1 MAVRYIGTSISGIA
15 SDTKPTPTANE
26 MGVLF
31 VETDTNKLYQWDTD
45 SWNEVNPPTVLVTDN
60 ESTSENNLIPFV
72 ANAATATGQQ
82 SIEMDG
88 DFHYN
93 PGSGT
98 VTATTFSGATSGAVT
113 ATSIALNGNI
123 TTAAA
128 RVWTLMDNN
137 ASALSFDAAG

>member
-60 ESTSENNLIPFV
+60 ESTSENNLIPF
-72 ANAATATGQQ
+72 
-82 SIEMDG
+82 IEEQ
-88 DFHYN
+88 FTIL
-93 PGSGT
+93 PLE
-98 VTATTFSGATSGAVT
+98 FSNMIV
-113 ATSIALNGNI
+113 I
-123 TTAAA
+123 
-128 RVWTLMDNN
+128 
-137 ASALSFDAAG
+137 SFFIHNHVP

>member
-26 MGVLF
+26 MGVIF
-31 VETDTNKLYQWDTD
+31 VETDTNKFYQWDTD
-45 SWNEVNPPTVLVTDN
+45 SWNEISPTTVLVTDN
-60 ESTSENNLIPFV
+60 EDTSENNLIPFV

-88 DFHYN
+88 NFHYN

-98 VTATTFSGATSGAVT
+98 VIATTFSGATSGAVT

-128 RVWTLMDNN
+128 RVWTLMDNKN
-137 ASALSFDAAG
+137 